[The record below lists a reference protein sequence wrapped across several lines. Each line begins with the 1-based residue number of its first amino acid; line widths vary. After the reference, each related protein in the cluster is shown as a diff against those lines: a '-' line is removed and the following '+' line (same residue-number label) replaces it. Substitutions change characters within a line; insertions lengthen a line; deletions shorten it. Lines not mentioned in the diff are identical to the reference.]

1 MFWLRNEIIY
11 LSVVSRS
18 FKWQTIFF
26 IQRNTVERIL
36 LQVTDWKDEWMSQ
49 HSDNFWEDHQLRTM
63 TGVAF
68 LARAKVLFY
77 SN

>member
-1 MFWLRNEIIY
+1 MFWLRTEIIY
-11 LSVVSRS
+11 PSVVASS
-18 FKWQTIFF
+18 DKQFFF